1 MGAPESLGEFWDFE
15 KFLIILGNSS
25 VILGS
30 KMFIWRFFVIYP
42 YFLIILEI
50 FRYLSIFFSILKIFR
65 YLSVFFY
72 YFGNL
77 LFFLGNVSSL
87 R

>member
-25 VILGS
+25 VILGN

-50 FRYLSIFFSILKIFR
+50 FRYLSIFF
-65 YLSVFFY
+65 
-72 YFGNL
+72 L
-77 LFFLGNVSSL
+77 LFWKFVVLFRKCFVSSVNISSFL
-87 R
+87 EYFS